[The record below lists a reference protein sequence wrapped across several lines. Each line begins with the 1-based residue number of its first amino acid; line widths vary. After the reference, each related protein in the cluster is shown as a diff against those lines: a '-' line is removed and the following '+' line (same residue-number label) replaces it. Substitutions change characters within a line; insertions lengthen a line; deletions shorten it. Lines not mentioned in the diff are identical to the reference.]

1 MQGDCTQ
8 GKAAH
13 KAAGIPVK
21 IAAVWASTNN
31 PDPEQNYFP
40 QFFNSFGCDWK
51 RSPPTFLQGT
61 FDTVYFVPHQ
71 TIVPFR
77 FMPKSSLAVEN
88 RLHLQQVRELDSASK
103 PIIRIVAL
111 RDQRRMDP
119 NTDFDPADVEA
130 ELEQNPVSRRR
141 LARDI
146 AEMVKEPYP
155 NVRFIPG
162 QDSIV
167 EACLHLVTK
176 TRTIHVDLKF
186 PANYIEIGPLI
197 TINGRADLDE
207 LHEAEVRCTDV
218 LAGMGPRK
226 QAYTLKTLA
235 IHLLSMWDEE
245 GQEPT
250 KFWFWDE
257 SWILSKWED
266 FSCNK
271 CGYPSIDIG
280 AINPDA
286 DDRSISQPA
295 VLKGPNQSKTIFD
308 LPPELLKNIL
318 EHLEVQD
325 LVRFG
330 QAFDEIEDFIEE
342 HAVIRDRELEC
353 FVTKEHFTQSP
364 LGIGVHSP
372 GWRPAPSTVESE
384 FDLIS
389 LAAFRDLGVRATA
402 YGCGFEYWLP
412 LALSEGHWEQI
423 KDEAY
428 ERLRVISRPSV
439 EVDHMGVLIGFM
451 EDQAMKLFTFKKDSS
466 DTGLLQDSDKGI
478 ESLCFIFH
486 LMVCVAVDKPE
497 YVDKANKMIE
507 DFQTRDACT
516 NDMPSPG
523 RILAALL
530 VSDVTTNIEF
540 LPKLFIE
547 TITRN
552 VPELLERHLDL
563 GFLEDDGVASSYRL
577 YHTFNASL
585 VSYRTLMLMD
595 VFQRTVRPAT
605 NGSSLIKTRD
615 ALFLRRGFPPSAA
628 LADLATERR
637 RIMDVDSFPSL
648 CNYLG
653 IYRDTD
659 ERGLAGLLRQAVLDA
674 TGDRGLVFET
684 LSRDESLVLRHAAEG
699 PCGLYLLYT
708 EDLPPCPDQPTLLEV
723 ESKLGTRSPLYR
735 AKVDAIWETI
745 RQCW

>member
-1 MQGDCTQ
+1 MD
-8 GKAAH
+8 
-13 KAAGIPVK
+13 
-21 IAAVWASTNN
+21 TN
-31 PDPEQNYFP
+31 
-40 QFFNSFGCDWK
+40 
-51 RSPPTFLQGT
+51 
-61 FDTVYFVPHQ
+61 
-71 TIVPFR
+71 
-77 FMPKSSLAVEN
+77 A
-88 RLHLQQVRELDSASK
+88 
-103 PIIRIVAL
+103 
-111 RDQRRMDP
+111 
-119 NTDFDPADVEA
+119 DFDRADVEA
-130 ELEQNPVSRRR
+130 QLQQNPVSRRR

-146 AEMVKEPYP
+146 AEMMKEPYP
-155 NVRFIPG
+155 NIRFIPS

-176 TRTIHVDLKF
+176 TRIIHVDLRF

-207 LHEAEVRCTDV
+207 LLEAEVRCTDV

-235 IHLLSMWDEE
+235 IHLLSMWDKN
-245 GQEPT
+245 GQEPG
-250 KFWFWDE
+250 KLWGWDE
-257 SWILSKWED
+257 YWIRSKWED

-271 CGYPSIDIG
+271 CGYPSIDTG

-286 DDRSISQPA
+286 DDGSISQPA
-295 VLKGPNQSKTIFD
+295 VLKRPNQSMTIFD
-308 LPPELLKNIL
+308 LPSELKKNVL

-325 LVRFG
+325 IVRFG
-330 QAFDEIEDFIEE
+330 QAFDEIQHIIEE
-342 HAVIRDRELEC
+342 DVVIRDRELEC

-372 GWRPAPSTVESE
+372 GYRPAPSTMDSE

-402 YGCGFEYWLP
+402 YNCGFGYWLP
-412 LALSEGHWEQI
+412 LALSERHWNRI

-428 ERLRVISRPSV
+428 ERLREISCPRG
-439 EVDHMGVLIGFM
+439 EVDLMGVLIGFM
-451 EDQAMKLFTFKKDSS
+451 EDQTMKLFTFKKDMDSS
-466 DTGLLQDSDKGI
+466 DIEATHGLQDSDKGI

-486 LMVCVAVDKPE
+486 LMLCVAVDNPE
-497 YVDKANKMIE
+497 YVDNANKMVE
-507 DFQTRDACT
+507 DFQTRNACT

-530 VSDVTTNIEF
+530 ISDVRTNIEF

-552 VPELLERHLDL
+552 VPELLENHAEL
-563 GFLEDDGVASSYRL
+563 GYRESDGTASSYRL
-577 YHTFNASL
+577 YHTFKEGL
-585 VSYRTLMLMD
+585 VSYRTLMLLD
-595 VFQRTVRPAT
+595 VFQRKFRPAT
-605 NGSSLIKTRD
+605 NGTTLEKACD
-615 ALFLRRGFPPSAA
+615 LLFHRRGFPPSAA

-637 RIMDVDSFPSL
+637 RIMDVHSFTSL

-659 ERGLAGLLRQAVLDA
+659 ERGFAGLLRQAVLDA
-674 TGDRGLVFET
+674 TGDRGLAYET

-699 PCGLYLLYT
+699 SSSGPYLLYT
-708 EDLPPCPDQPTLLEV
+708 EDLPPCPDQPTLSEV
-723 ESKLGTRSPLYR
+723 RSKLGTRCPLYR
-735 AKVDAIWETI
+735 ATFDALYEMI
-745 RQCW
+745 RQNW